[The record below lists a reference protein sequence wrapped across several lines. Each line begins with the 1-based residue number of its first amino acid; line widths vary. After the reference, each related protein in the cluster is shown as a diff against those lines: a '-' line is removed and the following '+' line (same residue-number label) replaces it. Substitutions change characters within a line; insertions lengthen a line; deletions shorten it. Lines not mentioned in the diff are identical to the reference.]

1 MIRSFLTVC
10 LATTALAVTACT
22 KEEAPELIIEETPVE
37 APLPTPDPGKIA
49 METADSLEAYQT
61 AAREGQARACTWVEK
76 DGKPVPQ
83 FYRNATI
90 QKFFE
95 DLQAVAA
102 EDEAAADAK
111 IAELDAEFSDCV
123 TLSIPRAEDTGA
135 PQAIDLNATQIFQI
149 DGRYEGMA
157 ENMFRLVDR
166 YAHPITYVCPVQ
178 VDKGS
183 RVLIA
188 YKTDIL
194 TSWSGN
200 VEGALSTH
208 LDNMFPDN
216 GSSVPSWTLDSA
228 TADEITACRDAY
240 LALTAKTEN

>member
-10 LATTALAVTACT
+10 LASTALSVAACN
-22 KEEAPELIIEETPVE
+22 KEDSPEPVIEETPVE

-49 METADSLEAYQT
+49 METADSLEAYQK
-61 AAREGQARACTWVEK
+61 ASRNGEARVCTWTEK

-111 IAELDAEFSDCV
+111 MAELDAEFSDCV
-123 TLSIPRAEDTGA
+123 ILSIPRADDTGS
-135 PQAIDLNATQIFQI
+135 PETIDLDSAQLFQI

-166 YAHPITYVCPVQ
+166 YAHPITYVCPVK

-188 YKTDIL
+188 YKTDVQ
-194 TSWSGN
+194 TAWSGDI
-200 VEGALSTH
+200 EAALNTH
-208 LDNMFPDN
+208 LDEMFPDN
-216 GSSVPSWTLDSA
+216 GSTVPSWTVGTT
-228 TADEITACRDAY
+228 TAEEITACRDAY
-240 LALTAKTEN
+240 LALTATAEN